1 MVTDDTAKKKALQA
15 KLTQLEKKVTKLT
28 TQLNENKVTIQEYK
42 ASIQVRNDQILELE
56 QALQTLAEPAPKTNL
71 LTTHDLAQLIKNHF
85 EQEVT
90 GRAKHYIKQA
100 QETKDQYI
108 KLTLDNVD
116 QKLIMPGNKLYEQYL
131 ALAIDLPVHLQKILQ
146 HKVIDPFMH
155 QINSLL
161 VYAEDFY
168 QDNLKQVIVI
178 IVQLYK
184 MILLWIGEI
193 KAIVKGEKTLDLAL
207 FKNSMQGNT
216 THA

>member
-1 MVTDDTAKKKALQA
+1 MQKLSEPTLKDTL
-15 KLTQLEKKVTKLT
+15 
-28 TQLNENKVTIQEYK
+28 
-42 ASIQVRNDQILELE
+42 
-56 QALQTLAEPAPKTNL
+56 PNL
-71 LTTHDLAQLIKNHF
+71 LNTHDLTEIIKTLF
-85 EQEVT
+85 EHEVT

-116 QKLIMPGNKLYEQYL
+116 QKLIAPGNKLYQQSL
-131 ALAIDLPVHLQKILQ
+131 TLAIDLPVHLQKILQ
-146 HKVIDPFMH
+146 HKVIDPSMH

-168 QDNLKQVIVI
+168 QGNLKQVIDI

-184 MILLWIGEI
+184 TILLWIEEI
-193 KAIVKGEKTLDLAL
+193 KAIVKGEKPLDLAL
-207 FKNSMQGNT
+207 FKNNMQGNT